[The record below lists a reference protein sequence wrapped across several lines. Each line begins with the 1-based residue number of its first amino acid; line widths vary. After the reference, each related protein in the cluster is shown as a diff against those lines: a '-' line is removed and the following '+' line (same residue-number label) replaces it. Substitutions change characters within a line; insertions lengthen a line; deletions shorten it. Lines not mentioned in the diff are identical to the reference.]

1 MSRQMIHGL
10 SELTREI
17 ETPVLLKDVGKSRF
31 SQAPA
36 SISLKKIFSVT
47 EKIYTKKRRMR
58 SACFRQ

>member
-36 SISLKKIFSVT
+36 LHFLEKISSVT
-47 EKIYTKKRRMR
+47 GKIYIK
-58 SACFRQ
+58 SAG

>member
-1 MSRQMIHGL
+1 MIHGL

-36 SISLKKIFSVT
+36 LHFLEKISSVT
-47 EKIYTKKRRMR
+47 GKIYIKKRRMR